1 MVVSYLRT
9 LLRHFLPLA
18 VAITLIYGAVYVIVQ
33 QNYRISANDPQI
45 QLAEDAAAAL
55 GQGQSTQA
63 VIPSAQ
69 VDIASSLSPYVVVF
83 DDAGKAVASSGL
95 LHGQLPSMPSG
106 VFDATR
112 ETGEDRLTWQPEP
125 GVRSAT
131 VVVHYQGAHAGFVMA
146 GRSLREVENRID
158 MLGIMAGVAWVG
170 TVLITFIVMVFVELL
185 LRKP

>member
-1 MVVSYLRT
+1 MVVSYLRS

-18 VAITLIYGAVYVIVQ
+18 VSITLIYGAVYIIVQ

-55 GQGQSTQA
+55 DQGQSTQA
-63 VIPSAQ
+63 IIPSTQ

-83 DDAGKAVASSGL
+83 DDTGKAVASSGI
-95 LHGQLPSMPSG
+95 LHGQFPSMPNG

-112 ETGEDRLTWQPEP
+112 EIGEDRLTWQPEP

-131 VVVHYQGAHAGFVMA
+131 VIVHYHGAHTGFVMA

-158 MLGIMAGVAWVG
+158 MLGMMTGVAWVG

-185 LRKP
+185 LPKP